1 MRQGL
6 KRLCTLG
13 LLGLPLAVTLPAVA
27 QQPVVRDLS
36 AGDST
41 FYDQA
46 ATREEAGGSLVL
58 FNRVQRNQEELR
70 RLRGQVEELRY
81 QLEQLRKQT
90 RQQYMDIEDRL
101 STAGGSASAP
111 SSQAPSSSSAS
122 SEGDSAASDPSS
134 APDQGASGGDS
145 AGREA
150 YQAAFAKVQARDF
163 GAAKQAFQSFIDDYP
178 QSGLTANAYYW
189 LGELHSAESELDAA
203 ADAFNRVIESYPDS
217 NKVPDALYKLGLL
230 KARQGDPEASR
241 ELLERVQN
249 DYPDSSAANLAD
261 DFLRQSGN

>member
-1 MRQGL
+1 MKQSL

-13 LLGLPLAVTLPAVA
+13 VLGLPLVVTWPAMA

-41 FYDQA
+41 FYDQT

-81 QLEQLRKQT
+81 QLEQLREQT
-90 RQQYMDIEDRL
+90 RQQYMDIENRL
-101 STAGGSASAP
+101 ASTGGNAP
-111 SSQAPSSSSAS
+111 SSTDD
-122 SEGDSAASDPSS
+122 GTPSS
-134 APDQGASGGDS
+134 APDEVDNTAAASSSSGQSGS
-145 AGREA
+145 GSNAAGREA

-163 GAAKQAFQSFIDDYP
+163 GAARQAFEAFVDEYP
-178 QSGLTANAYYW
+178 QSGLTANAHYW

-203 ADAFNRVIESYPDS
+203 AAAFNRVIEEFPDS

-230 KARQGDPEASR
+230 KARQGDPEDSR
-241 ELLERVQN
+241 ALLDQVREE
-249 DYPDSSAANLAD
+249 YPDSSAASLAE

>member
-1 MRQGL
+1 MKQSL

-13 LLGLPLAVTLPAVA
+13 VLGLPLVVTWPAMA
-27 QQPVVRDLS
+27 QQPEVRDLS
-36 AGDST
+36 AGNST
-41 FYDQA
+41 FYDQT

-81 QLEQLRKQT
+81 QLEQLRRQT

-101 STAGGSASAP
+101 ASTGQNASPSTEDGPSTSASDETDVETASTASGA
-111 SSQAPSSSSAS
+111 
-122 SEGDSAASDPSS
+122 
-134 APDQGASGGDS
+134 GASETDA

-150 YQAAFAKVQARDF
+150 YQAAFAKVQERDF
-163 GAAKQAFQSFIDDYP
+163 GAARQAFEAFIDDYP
-178 QSGLTANAYYW
+178 QSGLTANAHYW

-203 ADAFNRVIESYPDS
+203 AAAFNRVIEAFPDS

-241 ELLERVQN
+241 ALLDRVQEA
-249 DYPDSSAANLAD
+249 YPDSSAARLAE
-261 DFLRQSGN
+261 DFLKQSGN